1 MARKGVAASLA
12 AVVLLTA
19 LVVADA
25 TVMSAQ
31 DNLATDSQASLV
43 ASRELLLELMSA
55 GTVSLQALSQVQ
67 DYLSSN
73 PADCA
78 TLSGY
83 IDSVATTARA
93 SGEDSGISFD
103 TTAVVAADLAATPA
117 APDDN
122 LTVVSPFSGYRAGEL
137 NLQAVI
143 SVKEVGGGGLASLE
157 KMETHV
163 LNLPISPGSA
173 SSLCGYA
180 LGALGGALSRSPCNS
195 TLEHQAFDSALPG
208 LVTVAGSEGFVLD
221 AGFGEGGAGCAV
233 SFWITLVEPGVAGV
247 AGSFDWTVHGSGTA

>member
-12 AVVLLTA
+12 TVVLLTA

-25 TVMSAQ
+25 TVMAAQ

-43 ASRELLLELMSA
+43 ASRELLLERISA
-55 GTVSLQALSQVQ
+55 GTVSMQALSQVQ

-83 IDSVATTARA
+83 IDSISTTAQA
-93 SGEDSGISFD
+93 SGEDSGISFA
-103 TTAVVAADLAATPA
+103 TTARVANLGATPSTL
-117 APDDN
+117 DDN
-122 LTVVSPFSGYRAGEL
+122 LTVVSPFSGYRTGAL

-143 SVKEVGGGGLASLE
+143 SVKEVGGGGLVSLE
-157 KMETHV
+157 KLETHV

-173 SSLCGYA
+173 SSLCGYT

-195 TLEHQAFDSALPG
+195 TLEREAFDSALPA
-208 LVTVAGSEGFVLD
+208 LVTVAESEGFVFG
-221 AGFGEGGAGCAV
+221 AGFGQSGADCAV
-233 SFWITLVEPGVAGV
+233 SFWITLVEAGVAGV
-247 AGSFDWTVHGSGTA
+247 AGSFDWAVRGSGSA